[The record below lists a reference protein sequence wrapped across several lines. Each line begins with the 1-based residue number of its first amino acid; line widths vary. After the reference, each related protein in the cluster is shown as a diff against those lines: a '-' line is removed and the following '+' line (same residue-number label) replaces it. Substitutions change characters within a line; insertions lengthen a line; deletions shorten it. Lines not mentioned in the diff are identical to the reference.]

1 MPPAPATATAA
12 AAALHLEPFLP
23 RLTTLSH
30 HKQFHAQLI
39 TSARLY
45 FEPSLRAR
53 FLDRLALSAHAA
65 ALPHALLLLRSL
77 PSTATNDL
85 NAALRGLAA
94 SPHPAR
100 SLLLLAGRLLPSPSP
115 PRPRLDA
122 LSLSFALKAS
132 ARCSDGPATIQLH
145 ALVLRLGCTAD
156 VRLITTLLDSYA
168 KCDDLA
174 SARKVFDEM
183 TVRDVASWNA
193 LLAGLAQGTE
203 PTLALKLFH
212 RLVGSFRELPP
223 REAPNEVTMVAA
235 LSACAQIGSLQDGL
249 NVHEFVR
256 KMGVSGNVRVC
267 NALIDMYSK
276 CGSLARA
283 LEGFHSIKREDRTL
297 VSYNTAIQAISMH
310 GHGGDALKLFDEM
323 PTCIEPDEVTYIA
336 VLCGCNHAGLVDDG
350 LRVFHGMRVPP
361 NVKHYGTVVDL
372 LGRAG
377 RLAEAYDTIKSMPFP
392 ADIVLWQTLLGAS
405 KTHGDVELAELAAT
419 KLAELGSNV
428 DGDYVLLS
436 NVYASKA
443 RWADVGRVR
452 DTMRSNDVRK
462 VPGFSYTEISGVM
475 HKFINGDKEHPRLQ
489 EIYRALE
496 EIVSKIGELGYEP
509 ETSNVLHDI
518 GEEEKQYALS
528 YHSEKLA
535 IAFGLIATPPGET
548 LRVIKN
554 LRICGDCHVVAKLI
568 SKAYGRVIIIRDRA
582 RFHRFEDGQC
592 SCSDY
597 W

>member
-1 MPPAPATATAA
+1 MPPPPATAA
-12 AAALHLEPFLP
+12 AVAAQHLESFLP

-30 HKQFHAQLI
+30 YRQFHARLL
-39 TSARLY
+39 TSARLHSDP
-45 FEPSLRAR
+45 FLRAR
-53 FLDRLALSAHAA
+53 FLDRLALSAHPA

-77 PSTATNDL
+77 PSPATNDF

-115 PRPRLDA
+115 PPPRLDA

-132 ARCSDGPATIQLH
+132 ARCSDGPTTLQIH
-145 ALVLRLGCTAD
+145 ALLLRLGCAAD

-168 KCDDLA
+168 KCGDLS

-203 PTLALKLFH
+203 PNLALALFR

-223 REAPNEVTMVAA
+223 REAPNELTIVAA

-249 NVHEFVR
+249 YVHEVAR
-256 KMGVSGNVRVC
+256 RIGVGSNVRVC

-276 CGSLARA
+276 CCSLGPA
-283 LEGFHSIKREDRTL
+283 LEVFYSIRPEDRTL
-297 VSYNTAIQAISMH
+297 VSYNTAIQAVSMH
-310 GHGGDALKLFDEM
+310 GHGGDALRLFDEM
-323 PTCIEPDEVTYIA
+323 PTWIQPDEVTYIA
-336 VLCGCNHAGLVDDG
+336 VLGGCNHAGLVDDG
-350 LRVFHGMRVPP
+350 LRVFHGMKVPP
-361 NVKHYGTVVDL
+361 NVKHYGAVVDL

-377 RLAEAYDTIKSMPFP
+377 RLGEAYDTIKSMPFP

-405 KTHGDVELAELAAT
+405 KMHGDVELAELAAT

-452 DTMRSNDVRK
+452 DTMRSNDVQK

-475 HKFINGDKEHPRLQ
+475 HKFINGDKDHPRWQ
-489 EIYRALE
+489 EIYRALG
-496 EIVSKIGELGYEP
+496 EIVSRIGELGYEP

-518 GEEEKQYALS
+518 GEEEKQHALS

-568 SKAYGRVIIIRDRA
+568 SKAYGRVIVIRDRA

-592 SCSDY
+592 SCKNY

>member
-1 MPPAPATATAA
+1 MPPAPPSTAA
-12 AAALHLEPFLP
+12 AAAQQLESLLR
-23 RLTTLSH
+23 RLATLSH
-30 HKQFHAQLI
+30 YKQFHARLL
-39 TSARLY
+39 TSGHLLSS
-45 FEPSLRAR
+45 PTLRAH
-53 FLDRLALSAHAA
+53 FLDRVALSPHGA
-65 ALPHALLLLRSL
+65 ALPYALLLLRSL
-77 PSTATNDL
+77 PAPATNDL

-100 SLLLLAGRLLPSPSP
+100 SLLLLAGRLLPAPAP

-122 LSLSFALKAS
+122 LSLSFALKAA
-132 ARCSDGPATIQLH
+132 ARCSDALATVQLH
-145 ALVLRLGCTAD
+145 AILVHLGVAAD
-156 VRLITTLLDSYA
+156 VRLMTTLLDSYA
-168 KCDDLA
+168 KCGDLP

-183 TVRDVASWNA
+183 PVRDVATWNA

-203 PTLALKLFH
+203 PDLALALFH
-212 RLVGSFRELPP
+212 RLAGSFREFLP
-223 REAPNEVTMVAA
+223 REEPNDVTIVAA
-235 LSACAQIGSLQDGL
+235 LSACAQLGALQDGL
-249 NVHEFVR
+249 GVHEFAR
-256 KMGVSGNVRVC
+256 NIGAEDNVRVC

-276 CGSLARA
+276 CGSLSRA
-283 LEGFHSIKREDRTL
+283 LEVFHSMKLEDRTL
-297 VSYNTAIQAISMH
+297 VSYNATIHALSTH
-310 GHGGDALKLFDEM
+310 GHGADALKLFDEM
-323 PTCIEPDEVTYIA
+323 PAWIEPDEVTYLA
-336 VLCGCNHAGLVDDG
+336 VLGGCNHAGLVDDG
-350 LRVFHGMRVPP
+350 RRVFDSMRVPP
-361 NVKHYGTVVDL
+361 SMKHYGTIVDL

-377 RLAEAYDTIKSMPFP
+377 RLDEAHDMIMHMPFP
-392 ADIVLWQTLLGAS
+392 ADIVLWQTMLGAA
-405 KTHGDVELAELAAT
+405 KMHGNVELAELAAT

-462 VPGFSYTEISGVM
+462 VPGFSYTEIDGVM
-475 HKFINGDKEHPRLQ
+475 HKFINGDTEHLRWR
-489 EIYRALE
+489 EIYRALDD
-496 EIVSKIGELGYEP
+496 IVSRISELGYEP

-535 IAFGLIATPPGET
+535 IAFGLISTPPGET
-548 LRVIKN
+548 IRVIKN

-592 SCSDY
+592 SCRDY